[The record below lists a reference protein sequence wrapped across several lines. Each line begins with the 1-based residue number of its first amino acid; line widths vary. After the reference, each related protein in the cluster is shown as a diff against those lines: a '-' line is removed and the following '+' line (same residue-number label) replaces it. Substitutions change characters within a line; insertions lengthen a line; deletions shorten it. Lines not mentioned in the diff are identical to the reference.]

1 MKRWMSCVN
10 GKLRASI
17 LSPTLSAYHSQVLGH
32 VTSNVSTHYDG
43 DCRTLN
49 QAKYKGPGIRDA
61 FSSGKNG
68 CEILRVISI
77 DVFVHFFI
85 EYLHDLQVPKWFHPQ
100 PLRDSQ
106 GWTQKL
112 MDQLKYHIHFPEVG
126 AHRQHHMVL
135 PLLNVLQSYSN
146 LENLEAQLRSCA
158 LFSAP
163 LLTPHG
169 HEEKE
174 EQEHESFSRRPLSSP
189 PLTAHHLRPP
199 PHDYLNSPG
208 LAAVYTSSTTQGTR
222 WQPCISVPLVAVVK
236 WQGHFWA

>member
-1 MKRWMSCVN
+1 MGSSEHLFWAPLCQHITVRSWAMWSAMS
-10 GKLRASI
+10 LHTMMEIA
-17 LSPTLSAYHSQVLGH
+17 GH
-32 VTSNVSTHYDG
+32 WT
-43 DCRTLN
+43 
-49 QAKYKGPGIRDA
+49 KYKAPGIRDA

-85 EYLHDLQVPKWFHPQ
+85 EYLHDLQAPKWFHPQ

-112 MDQLKYHIHFPEVG
+112 MDQLKHHIHFPEVG
-126 AHRQHHMVL
+126 AHCQHHMVL
-135 PLLNVLQSYSN
+135 SLLNVLQSYSN
-146 LENLEAQLRSCA
+146 LENLETQLRSCA

-174 EQEHESFSRRPLSSP
+174 EQEHESFSRRPLPSP
-189 PLTAHHLRPP
+189 PLTAHHLRPS

-208 LAAVYTSSTTQGTR
+208 LAAVYTSSTTQGTTTLHLCT
-222 WQPCISVPLVAVVK
+222 PS
-236 WQGHFWA
+236 GSG